1 MSRAGIDK
9 HCIAIPERELQWR
22 NVLNAFLSH
31 VDFSSHGVK
40 PGSPRKTKRKR
51 EKEAG
56 EREMTELNY
65 VCLIRTN
72 LTLSGETCINEATVS
87 PTHLS
92 PIF

>member
-9 HCIAIPERELQWR
+9 HCRAIPERELQWR

-40 PGSPRKTKRKR
+40 PGSPRKKER
-51 EKEAG
+51 EKERPG
-56 EREMTELNY
+56 REMTELNY

-72 LTLSGETCINEATVS
+72 LTLSGEPA
-87 PTHLS
+87 
-92 PIF
+92 

>member
-9 HCIAIPERELQWR
+9 HCMAIPERELQWR

-51 EKEAG
+51 ARERGRG
-56 EREMTELNY
+56 ERDD
-65 VCLIRTN
+65 
-72 LTLSGETCINEATVS
+72 ET
-87 PTHLS
+87 
-92 PIF
+92 

>member
-56 EREMTELNY
+56 EREMTKLNY

-72 LTLSGETCINEATVS
+72 LTLSGETCINEAKIS